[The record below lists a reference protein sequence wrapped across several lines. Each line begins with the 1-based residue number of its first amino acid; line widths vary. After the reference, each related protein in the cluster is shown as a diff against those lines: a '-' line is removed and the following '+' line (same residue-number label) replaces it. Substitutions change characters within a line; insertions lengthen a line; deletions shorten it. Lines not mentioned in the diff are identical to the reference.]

1 MLYPTRVA
9 AKPRNYGKYDAFPY
23 KDWTYPYEAKNASE
37 KRADLVEFP
46 QQRSLVLP
54 SNGKIEK
61 TLEPDVL
68 CFLNKNGAERLE
80 VSDWRKKYNYRPDT
94 RIEYVVVSFTSAQFS
109 DPNPAY
115 LHEVGMHAART
126 ADVPAYWVSTSCLGR
141 NKEEVENNVWRIC
154 DIIRSAHSLVVAVSG
169 DADMEELLGKWSMR
183 LWTWPELLL
192 SPGRQDIH
200 VYTAGEILDMRV
212 PWAKRNFAILWDDP
226 NLSGQ
231 LIDHYEGSVILT
243 PLELVTIAL
252 QCLSNRTTEKY
263 LEGDLSYALMGLL
276 RQRPAVVQ
284 SDNAFQAFA
293 RLSLA
298 NDSNMLLERLIC
310 LLPKGSDE
318 PWHSLSDKWGALLW
332 DVYPKTQVCGIGDGN
347 TVIIDGV
354 RGAAI
359 RWNSFTHVVTLVH
372 ETLPRRI
379 IRWTLRATPFFFVSG
394 LIWVII
400 TAITS
405 TTVALVI
412 GAVLMSLALA
422 AMLLSPILIR
432 AVYRGKVWGAQ
443 PWFFGV
449 EGYMSLL
456 DLELHIFGSYE
467 GKLKW
472 SSSGSPLSHHTAEME
487 VGFERFCKGRDP
499 SQCDEVK
506 KLIEKASSSDDGNR
520 VFTLIDTYT
529 MTVTLFSAT
538 RPPGAI
544 LLCGE
549 EGGMQRAVLCSYDWR
564 TSTLYRETVL
574 RMESTIQDKMQ
585 YMPRVRLGLR
595 RE

>member
-23 KDWTYPYEAKNASE
+23 KDWAYPYEAKNASE
-37 KRADLVEFP
+37 KRAKLVGFP

-68 CFLNKNGAERLE
+68 CFLSEDGGVQRLE

-109 DPNPAY
+109 EPNPAY
-115 LHEVGMHAART
+115 LHEVGMHAAR
-126 ADVPAYWVSTSCLGR
+126 AAGVPAYWVSTSCLGR
-141 NKEEVENNVWRIC
+141 IKQEVENNVWRIC

-169 DADMEELLGKWSMR
+169 DADTEELLSKWSMR
-183 LWTWPELLL
+183 VWTWPELLL

-200 VYTAGEILDMRV
+200 VYTGGDFLDARV
-212 PWAKRNFAILWDDP
+212 PWPKRNFAILWDDP
-226 NLSGQ
+226 SLSGQ

-243 PLELVTIAL
+243 SLELVTIAL

-276 RQRPAVVQ
+276 RQRPAVVKR
-284 SDNAFQAFA
+284 DNAFQAFA

-310 LLPKGSDE
+310 LLPKSSNE
-318 PWHSLSDKWGALLW
+318 PWHSLSDEWGALLW
-332 DVYPKTQVCGIGDGN
+332 DIYPKSQVCGIGDGN

-359 RWNSFTHVVTLVH
+359 RWNSFSPVLTLVR
-372 ETLPRRI
+372 ETWPRRI
-379 IRWTLRATPFFFVSG
+379 IRWTLRATPFAFVVG
-394 LIWVII
+394 LIWVI
-400 TAITS
+400 AFA
-405 TTVALVI
+405 VMLVT
-412 GAVLMSLALA
+412 GAVVMGLAFA

-432 AVYRGKVWGAQ
+432 AIYRGKVWDAQ

-449 EGYMSLL
+449 EGYMSLP

-472 SSSGSPLSHHTAEME
+472 SSSGSPLSQHTAETE
-487 VGFERFCKGRDP
+487 VGFERFCKGQDP

-506 KLIEKASSSDDGNR
+506 KLIEKASFSDDGNR

-529 MTVTLFSAT
+529 MTVTLFSAA
-538 RPPGAI
+538 RPPGAM

-574 RMESTIQDKMQ
+574 RMESTIQDKMH

>member
-1 MLYPTRVA
+1 MLLPTRLA
-9 AKPRNYGKYDAFPY
+9 AKPRNYGQYDPFPY
-23 KDWTYPYEAKNASE
+23 KDWAYPYEAKNASE
-37 KRADLVEFP
+37 KRTELVGSP

-61 TLEPDVL
+61 TLEPDFL
-68 CFLNKNGAERLE
+68 CFLNEGGGVDRLE
-80 VSDWRKKYNYRPDT
+80 VSVWRKNRGYRPDT

-109 DPNPAY
+109 EPNPAY
-115 LHEVGMHAART
+115 LHKVGKHAACM
-126 ADVPAYWVSTSCLGR
+126 AGVPAYWVSTSCLGQ
-141 NKEEVENNVWRIC
+141 NGEEVENNVWRIC

-169 DADMEELLGKWSMR
+169 GADTEELLNQWSMR

-200 VYTAGEILDMRV
+200 IYTDGTSLNSWI
-212 PWAKRNFAILWDDP
+212 PCAKRNFTILSDDP

-231 LIDHYEGSVILT
+231 MIDHLEGSIILT

-252 QCLSNRTTEKY
+252 QCLVNRTTEKY

-276 RQRPAVVQ
+276 RQRPAVVKT
-284 SDNAFQAFA
+284 DNAFQAFA

-310 LLPKGSDE
+310 LLPESSNE
-318 PWHSLSDKWGALLW
+318 PWHSLSDEWGASLW
-332 DVYPKTQVCGIGDGN
+332 DIYPKTQVCGIGDDD

-354 RGAAI
+354 RGGAI
-359 RWNSFTHVVTLVH
+359 RWNSFAPVLTLVR
-372 ETLPRRI
+372 ETLPRKI
-379 IRWTLRATPFFFVSG
+379 IRWTLRTMPFIFVAG
-394 LIWVII
+394 LLF
-400 TAITS
+400 TA
-405 TTVALVI
+405 VANPGLRLL
-412 GAVLMSLALA
+412 GAIPMSLAFTT
-422 AMLLSPILIR
+422 MLLSPILIR
-432 AVYRGKVWGAQ
+432 ALYRGKVWEAQ

-472 SSSGSPLSHHTAEME
+472 SSSGSPLSRHTAEMGA
-487 VGFERFCKGRDP
+487 GFKRFCQGQDP
-499 SQCDEVK
+499 SQCEEVS
-506 KLIEKASSSDDGNR
+506 KLIKKASSSEDGNV
-520 VFTLIDTYT
+520 VFTLVDTYT
-529 MTVTLFSAT
+529 MTVTLFSAA
-538 RPPGAI
+538 RPPVAI
-544 LLCGE
+544 LLCGA

-574 RMESTIQDKMQ
+574 RMESTVQDKMQ

-595 RE
+595 RK